1 MGLNILKTWLD
12 LILAWQNILGLM
24 WAKYFSKHYSFVI
37 MYARTGMR
45 FQLAQWTSKSFTM
58 LLCSLM
64 VHDYYHDYYPLE
76 VNLIILVSDW
86 LVMKPS
92 ICPCAMCMQP
102 DLCNKAKICQTR
114 FLPRSYHSYFKAQI
128 FFIHVCR
135 LYCDATNILPISKQC
150 IPFTCEQLM
159 SWIVMKTLSVK
170 ISCCIW
176 FTPSWDCK

>member
-1 MGLNILKTWLD
+1 
-12 LILAWQNILGLM
+12 M
-24 WAKYFSKHYSFVI
+24 WAKYFSKHYYFVT

-45 FQLAQWTSKSFTM
+45 FQLAKWSSESFTV

-64 VHDYYHDYYPLE
+64 VHDYYPLE
-76 VNLIILVSDW
+76 VNLIILVSVW

-102 DLCNKAKICQTR
+102 NPCNKATICQTR
-114 FLPRSYHSYFKAQI
+114 FLPRSYHSHFKVQI
-128 FFIHVCR
+128 FFIHICR
-135 LYCDATNILPISKQC
+135 SYCNATNILPISKHY
-150 IPFTCEQLM
+150 IPFTCEQSK

-176 FTPSWDCK
+176 FTQKWDCK

>member
-1 MGLNILKTWLD
+1 MIFLRACIVFAFPLVVISLLHSLPTSSITSCVEHVTDTNGWERLAMMGLNILKTWLD

-92 ICPCAMCMQP
+92 ICPCAIVHAAKSMQQSYNMP
-102 DLCNKAKICQTR
+102 DSFFT
-114 FLPRSYHSYFKAQI
+114 QI
-128 FFIHVCR
+128 ISFI
-135 LYCDATNILPISKQC
+135 
-150 IPFTCEQLM
+150 F
-159 SWIVMKTLSVK
+159 
-170 ISCCIW
+170 
-176 FTPSWDCK
+176 